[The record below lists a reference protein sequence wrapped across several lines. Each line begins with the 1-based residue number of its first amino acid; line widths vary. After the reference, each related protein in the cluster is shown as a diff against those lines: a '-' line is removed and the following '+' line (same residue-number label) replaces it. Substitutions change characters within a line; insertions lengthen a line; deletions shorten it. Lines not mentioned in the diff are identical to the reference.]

1 MDGAAA
7 NGDEAP
13 QRAANKPLLVEKDA
27 FPASLQW
34 IERGSALIRRMNS
47 ERIAEDPRLKRLLFP
62 SPVTVEEIDRSHGG
76 VGGERAPCATIHEH
90 SSLFGESDLEDEE
103 KPPPPPIPSVVH
115 NDPKTEKG
123 RAGSVFALTPRE
135 SFEEIEADTAEG
147 SAVKQESENTAS
159 NAYKVLLWTYRLQAS
174 VQSSFQY
181 AIFAKASEDGYFI
194 PICPRV
200 YCIAPMYVNTFNR
213 LFDAHTTNRQWNAAT
228 KLLEQLDTLISK
240 RFDTG
245 ACIFDCGLFDGV
257 KRLHHKPLVF
267 DEFCDGRISSISYCR
282 GSIPAMHSAFVIAST
297 VAAWLDL
304 KESNVAVLVA
314 PNNDQMSVFATCC
327 SLYCT
332 DALTFPENFAH
343 ELLDVYQQHIRGS
356 ESWIPKLQRTFSGVE
371 AKNTSYAGGLPR
383 PQARFVTDFCKL
395 LETRDRKLQECADSA
410 ALQERKQKLTG
421 VAVTP
426 ASQSIYLHQIVLESG
441 SESDASPNGPET
453 NAVALMADQESRPYF
468 VIQSEK
474 GVLFSSLVNGVRN
487 TNLSKGVH
495 TFKVGKTFA
504 NCSDFVLKMYHLPY
518 GRQGEL
524 IFECRLHSSI
534 LLDIVG
540 AGSGE
545 SLHVGE
551 QGEATLKLSSGDFDC
566 VSSNYVLPKT
576 FAVRVRF
583 SRDEAV
589 FRPETS
595 ALSLGGLNGRSY
607 SDEPLVDAPATSD
620 VSASPPLSSSTST
633 SAFDGVVRPP
643 PSQRMTQAKPV
654 RYEGPSVVSFLL
666 SEPNVRT
673 AFGDVVLEKIDV
685 IRRVIRNQLD
695 IYLLFHVDV
704 GYGELKVLPLR
715 HLFHYSLP
723 EPVRARMLEM
733 GASERAMNDGV
744 PSPFDSGSNMTFDEE
759 YARWLQHVYDTDFD
773 GANDFDGEFLR
784 DISIVDVQPSV
795 DYRAV
800 SMAIQVVRDPNPTP
814 FRHGRHAR
822 ARGASFS
829 LINQLPTYIYSALK
843 ENDSQAT
850 PDFSVG
856 EEIKSLPCFHSYHSE
871 CIDSWLCLNKVCP
884 VCQFSVDH
892 VHPSEEQQL

>member
-1 MDGAAA
+1 MDSAAPNSDEALQHAA
-7 NGDEAP
+7 NEP
-13 QRAANKPLLVEKDA
+13 QHAEKDA

-62 SPVTVEEIDRSHGG
+62 SPVAVEDTDRSHGG
-76 VGGERAPCATIHEH
+76 AGRESAPCATIHEH

-103 KPPPPPIPSVVH
+103 KPLPSVVY

-147 SAVKQESENTAS
+147 STTKQESENTAS

-181 AIFAKASEDGYFI
+181 AIFAKASEDGYFV

-282 GSIPAMHSAFVIAST
+282 GSIPAMHSAFVVAST

-332 DALTFPENFAH
+332 DALTFPESFAH

-371 AKNTSYAGGLPR
+371 TKNTSYAGGLPR

-395 LETRDRKLQECADSA
+395 LEARDRKLQECADSA

-426 ASQSIYLHQIVLESG
+426 ASQPMYIHQIVLESG
-441 SESDASPNGPET
+441 SENDASPNGTET
-453 NAVALMADQESRPYF
+453 NAAALMADQESRPYF

-495 TFKVGKTFA
+495 TFQVGKTFA
-504 NCSDFVLKMYHLPY
+504 NCGDFVLKMYHLPY

-534 LLDIVG
+534 LLDIIG

-551 QGEATLKLSSGDFDC
+551 QGEVTLKLPSGDFDC

-583 SRDEAV
+583 SRDAAA
-589 FRPETS
+589 FPPETS
-595 ALSLGGLNGRSY
+595 ALSLGSLNGRSY
-607 SDEPLVDAPATSD
+607 NDEPSVDAPATSD
-620 VSASPPLSSSTST
+620 VSASPPLSSSPST
-633 SAFDGVVRPP
+633 SSFEGVVRPP
-643 PSQRMTQAKPV
+643 SSQRTTQAKPV

-685 IRRVIRNQLD
+685 IRRVVRNQLD

-715 HLFHYSLP
+715 HLFRYHLP

-759 YARWLQHVYDTDFD
+759 YARWLQHVYDTDF
-773 GANDFDGEFLR
+773 
-784 DISIVDVQPSV
+784 
-795 DYRAV
+795 V

-814 FRHGRHAR
+814 FRLGRHAR
-822 ARGASFS
+822 AV
-829 LINQLPTYIYSALK
+829 PK

-850 PDFSVG
+850 PEYVFASLMCFMRETADVLTNLFTFFSVG